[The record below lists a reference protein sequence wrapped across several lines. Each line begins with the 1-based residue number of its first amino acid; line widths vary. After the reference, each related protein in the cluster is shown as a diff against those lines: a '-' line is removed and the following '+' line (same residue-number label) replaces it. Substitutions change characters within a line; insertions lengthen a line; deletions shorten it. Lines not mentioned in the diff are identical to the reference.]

1 MLPVWHLTQPGKGY
15 FNSDEVDLNHAI
27 ILTSYARVTA
37 PKLAVN
43 LLTLDLLTLDL
54 THVIW

>member
-1 MLPVWHLTQPGKGY
+1 MLPAWLSSQPGKGY
-15 FNSDEVDLNHAI
+15 FNSDEVDLIHAI